1 MAKELSITASMTFA
15 KGSTTARMGRGG
27 VLADVAG
34 TKVADLVQE
43 IGTSAEALMLGDI
56 STPGYVLIEN
66 LDATN
71 PVNIRAAA
79 GGTNLIV
86 IPPNTTAGPFKFA
99 TGSTPHAIA
108 DTAPVKIRY
117 LLVEA

>member
-1 MAKELSITASMTFA
+1 MANELSITASMTFA
-15 KGSTTARMGRGG
+15 KGPTTARMGRGG
-27 VLADVAG
+27 VLASVTG
-34 TKVADLVQE
+34 TKVADLIQE
-43 IGTSAEALMLGDI
+43 IGTAAEALMLGDI

-71 PVNIRAAA
+71 FVSIRAGS
-79 GGTNLIV
+79 GGTNLID
-86 IPPNTTAGPFKFA
+86 IPPNTTAGPFKLSSA
-99 TGSTPHAIA
+99 SSPHAIA